1 MKAFFYTF
9 FLQTKTD
16 VKQMEIF
23 IVYYLVPL
31 LFYLIM
37 GFVFQAIMPD
47 SKETIIATMSIFAIS
62 MGTFFGL
69 PSSIYDYTKNILRK
83 SFRASSIPL
92 WAMIFSG
99 MLSAIVHLL
108 ITTLIIFFLSPIMF
122 DASIPSSIGTYFF
135 TILLLLIS
143 SCLIGTMIALF
154 AKSSGRLAL
163 YGQVAFLPTV
173 MLSGIMFP
181 VSLLPN
187 ALAGLANIIPGKHA
201 MDILANQAS
210 LLSYIYFLIVI
221 ILSLLIVYLRLRKL
235 RYEQD

>member
-16 VKQMEIF
+16 VKQMEIL

-37 GFVFQAIMPD
+37 GFVFQAILPN
-47 SKETIIATMSIFAIS
+47 SNETIIGTMSIFAIS
-62 MGTFFGL
+62 MGSFFGL
-69 PSSIYDYTKNILRK
+69 PSSIYDYTKNTLRK

-92 WAMIFSG
+92 WAMMFSG
-99 MLSAIVHLL
+99 LLSAIVHLL
-108 ITTLIIFFLSPIMF
+108 ITTLIIFFLSPILF

-135 TILLLLIS
+135 TIILLLVS
-143 SCLIGTMIALF
+143 SCLLGTIIALF

-181 VSLLPN
+181 VSLLPQ
-187 ALAGLANIIPGKHA
+187 ALAALANIIPGKHA
-201 MDILANQAS
+201 MDILSNQANTF
-210 LLSYIYFLIVI
+210 SYGYFAILIIV
-221 ILSLLIVYLRLRKL
+221 SLLIVYVRLRKL